1 MKGVLF
7 HFQRRRIGYLH
18 LKSLGEREPYDRSK
32 MPKLFTEAHD
42 PNKDSLEADLRDLDK
57 IVFPK

>member
-1 MKGVLF
+1 MKGVLL

-18 LKSLGEREPYDRSK
+18 LKSLGERELYDRSK

-42 PNKDSLEADLRDLDK
+42 PTKDTMEAHLHELDK
-57 IVFPK
+57 VVFPK

>member
-1 MKGVLF
+1 MQ
-7 HFQRRRIGYLH
+7 FQRRRIGYLH
-18 LKSLGEREPYDRSK
+18 LKSLGEREVYDLSK

-42 PNKDSLEADLRDLDK
+42 PNKDSLEAGLRDLDK